1 MPGSTS
7 EHVYDFRTK
16 YTKTNFVSRAL
27 LDGFFSSLAELTSG
41 IAATRVLEVGCGEGF
56 STERLRGMLPPH
68 AELRALDVE
77 QRLVDE
83 ARRRNPTVRIEQGS
97 IYSLA
102 ADDSSFD
109 LVLALEVLEHL
120 EDPLRALA
128 ELCRVSRRWVL
139 VSVPREPLWRVLN
152 MARGKYLSGLGNTP
166 GHVQHWSSGSICRHV
181 SQVADVRAMRQPLP
195 WTMVLAEVRDR

>member
-1 MPGSTS
+1 MPAST

-16 YTKTNFVSRAL
+16 YTKTNFISRAL

-56 STERLRGMLPPH
+56 STERLRGMLPPR

-102 ADDSSFD
+102 ADDSSLD

-166 GHVQHWSSGSICRHV
+166 GHVQHWSSGSICRLV
-181 SQVADVRAMRQPLP
+181 SKVADVRAMRQPLP